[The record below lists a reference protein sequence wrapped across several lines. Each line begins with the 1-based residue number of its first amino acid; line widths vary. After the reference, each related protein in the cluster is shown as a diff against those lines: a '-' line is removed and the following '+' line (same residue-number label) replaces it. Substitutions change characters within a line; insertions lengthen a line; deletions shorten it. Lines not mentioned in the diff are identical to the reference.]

1 MLVYFV
7 HFFSRRR
14 CLDFHLSLIACL
26 LFCTLLSQFLFGHFC
41 CHCSSIQLSLT
52 LMTAI
57 SILLYHKNWAHYYHY
72 TFSFFFSISF
82 CSLVFGGVVVVL
94 SLVFSTHFKR
104 GLFSDHCPSNHLF
117 FSVATSYF
125 TTWFWLYSNR
135 FGIEPCTSLSCTCHI
150 ATSYTL

>member
-72 TFSFFFSISF
+72 TFSFFF
-82 CSLVFGGVVVVL
+82 LY
-94 SLVFSTHFKR
+94 
-104 GLFSDHCPSNHLF
+104 LFLF
-117 FSVATSYF
+117 FG
-125 TTWFWLYSNR
+125 FWWCCRCLVVGV
-135 FGIEPCTSLSCTCHI
+135 F
-150 ATSYTL
+150 YTLQTRTIFRPLPKQSSFFFCCYFLLYNMILVILE